1 MTPATGCTP
10 TSPRPSSPRCA
21 PSSPPTD
28 GARRETETAPRPAD
42 APLRSVRSGGVTFA
56 QNALKKARAVAA
68 HTGLIAVADDSGLA

>member
-28 GARRETETAPRPAD
+28 GARRETETALRPAALPRRTNQD
-42 APLRSVRSGGVTFA
+42 CLAEELRRLDPDEVFG
-56 QNALKKARAVAA
+56 AVL
-68 HTGLIAVADDSGLA
+68 HRGL